1 MQEPTT
7 PELEETSS
15 LSSPGRR
22 RGRKRRSSLATT
34 GESTIDSSRSGD
46 QVMESMCSSQEEAR
60 PSTSLFAARVGQSNS
75 NREVSTECLPQH
87 VLHNFSHDNDTRTH
101 SDGGV
106 VVDSVERF
114 CASSS
119 DIHFNALANVLCSPL
134 LPRPLTPPPE
144 EPFSDTSSPSYSM
157 PLLNNNLPRVSYCHQ
172 LDGNTMSVNTDSKFS
187 SADED
192 SRSVEYN
199 KAGVDNNDG
208 DFEAL
213 SSLPQAELDTII
225 YNEGSHT
232 TTQNPAPR
240 SPFDELKD
248 FCFDDETAEDASIGD
263 PWSEN
268 TVPSSQEV
276 FQSPHLGANLSNT
289 QLANCSYSS
298 QHDLPETCS
307 ITHHYSQGGLTT
319 FTAQSHD
326 SHRTDSATEQ
336 CSDKPLRQID
346 FDLLSAESSP
356 FLSLAGE
363 LYQLTGYTVSSL
375 LSAESSPFL
384 SLAGE
389 LYQLTGYTVSS
400 LFYSIKPCS
409 FFKQIIRF
417 KKMTFQIYIRDQ
429 LLMMMMITPLM
440 EILILHTSV
449 SSNLPHC
456 EFNCLIE
463 HET

>member
-1 MQEPTT
+1 MT
-7 PELEETSS
+7 
-15 LSSPGRR
+15 
-22 RGRKRRSSLATT
+22 TT

-101 SDGGV
+101 SDGGII
-106 VVDSVERF
+106 VDSVERF

-134 LPRPLTPPPE
+134 LPPPPSPPPE
-144 EPFSDTSSPSYSM
+144 EPFSDTPSPSYSM
-157 PLLNNNLPRVSYCHQ
+157 PFLNNNLPWVSYCHQ

-199 KAGVDNNDG
+199 KAGVDNNNG

-326 SHRTDSATEQ
+326 SHCTDSATEQ
-336 CSDKPLRQID
+336 CSDKTLRQFD
-346 FDLLSAESSP
+346 FD
-356 FLSLAGE
+356 
-363 LYQLTGYTVSSL
+363 L

-409 FFKQIIRF
+409 FFK
-417 KKMTFQIYIRDQ
+417 
-429 LLMMMMITPLM
+429 
-440 EILILHTSV
+440 
-449 SSNLPHC
+449 
-456 EFNCLIE
+456 
-463 HET
+463 

>member
-22 RGRKRRSSLATT
+22 RGRKRRSSLTTT

-87 VLHNFSHDNDTRTH
+87 VLHNFSHDNDARTH

-106 VVDSVERF
+106 IVDSVKRF

-119 DIHFNALANVLCSPL
+119 DIHFDALANVLCSPL
-134 LPRPLTPPPE
+134 LPPPQSLPLE
-144 EPFSDTSSPSYSM
+144 ESFSDTLSPSYSM

-199 KAGVDNNDG
+199 KAGVDNNNG

-213 SSLPQAELDTII
+213 SSLLQAELDTIP

-232 TTQNPAPR
+232 TAQNPAPH

-248 FCFDDETAEDASIGD
+248 ICFDHETAEDASIGD
-263 PWSEN
+263 PWSEKQVEN
-268 TVPSSQEV
+268 MVPSSQEL
-276 FQSPHLGANLSNT
+276 FLSPHIGANPSTSDST
-289 QLANCSYSS
+289 QLANCSYYS
-298 QHDLPETCS
+298 QHDLRETCS
-307 ITHHYSQGGLTT
+307 ITHHNQYSQGGLTT

-336 CSDKPLRQID
+336 CSDKTSHQFD
-346 FDLLSAESSP
+346 FD
-356 FLSLAGE
+356 
-363 LYQLTGYTVSSL
+363 L

-400 LFYSIKPCS
+400 LFYSIKPCPL
-409 FFKQIIRF
+409 FK
-417 KKMTFQIYIRDQ
+417 
-429 LLMMMMITPLM
+429 
-440 EILILHTSV
+440 
-449 SSNLPHC
+449 
-456 EFNCLIE
+456 
-463 HET
+463 